1 METFYVKID
10 NKYLCIIIEE
20 KEKPIKWSVIEMKI
34 IGISLLMM
42 GCLMGF
48 SLGIDILQGF
58 DVSQALYNA
67 LSPFRVMEVAELFVL
82 FFLLFLF
89 LLKLRIFLQRRGIK
103 ASNCILINRFL
114 KKGNGNNIGV
124 VQAIRF
130 NWFFY

>member
-1 METFYVKID
+1 
-10 NKYLCIIIEE
+10 LCIIIEE
-20 KEKPIKWSVIEMKI
+20 KEKPIKWSVIDMKI

-67 LSPFRVMEVAELFVL
+67 VSPFRVMEVAELFVL

-89 LLKLRIFLQRRGIK
+89 FVETAYLFIK
-103 ASNCILINRFL
+103 KRNQS
-114 KKGNGNNIGV
+114 K
-124 VQAIRF
+124 
-130 NWFFY
+130 

>member
-1 METFYVKID
+1 M
-10 NKYLCIIIEE
+10 
-20 KEKPIKWSVIEMKI
+20 

-67 LSPFRVMEVAELFVL
+67 VSPFRVMEVAELFVL

-89 LLKLRIFLQRRGIK
+89 FVETAYLFIK
-103 ASNCILINRFL
+103 KRNQS
-114 KKGNGNNIGV
+114 K
-124 VQAIRF
+124 
-130 NWFFY
+130 